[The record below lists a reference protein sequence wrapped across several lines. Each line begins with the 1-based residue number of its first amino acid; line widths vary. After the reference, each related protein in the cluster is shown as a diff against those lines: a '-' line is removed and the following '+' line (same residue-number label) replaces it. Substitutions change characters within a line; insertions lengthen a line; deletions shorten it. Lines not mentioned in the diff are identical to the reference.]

1 MVSVTGKIALVTGG
15 GTGIGK
21 AIAAALAQKGAK
33 VAIASRTSAH
43 VEGAAQELQSRG
55 LAVLALRL
63 DVTKKSDIERGIEA
77 LLSQW
82 GPPHILVNNAGIS
95 GLSMIDDPD
104 DGQWFDIVNTNL
116 NGLYLITKAV
126 LRHMPTQAGG
136 RVINI
141 SSVLGKF
148 GVPGY
153 TAYCTTKHGV
163 IGFTRALALEVV
175 SRGITVNTVCPGW
188 VDTEMAALG
197 INETAALQGITPAQ
211 FKAQAIEAV
220 PIKRF
225 LDARRSRRARLLYCF
240 RRSWRYYRA
249 GDQHLRRPNDGVR
262 QMTSTGLAQ
271 ISEQYFLSSDRN
283 LREPINHHRPQS
295 GNTRKDCRI
304 AGRPARGRRLGAV
317 ERGREAQAIGDR
329 PASPSARDCFTG
341 YGTCCSMKARN
352 SLISSP
358 QKPAGPCRSLRQ
370 RTFLSLRRDRLLGEK
385 ERSIISG
392 RKKSARTF
400 HCSNPKKWFPS
411 MRRAA
416 SSASLARGIFRWR

>member
-1 MVSVTGKIALVTGG
+1 MISVTGKIALVTGG

-63 DVTKKSDIERGIEA
+63 DVTKKSDIERGIDS
-77 LLSQW
+77 LLSHW

-116 NGLYLITKAV
+116 NGLYLVTKAV
-126 LRHMPTQAGG
+126 LRHMPNQAGG

-175 SRGITVNTVCPGW
+175 NRGITVNTVCPGW

-197 INETAALQGITPAQ
+197 INATAALQGITPAQ

-225 LDARRSRRARLLYCF
+225 LDPDEVAELVCYLASDA
-240 RRSWRYYRA
+240 A
-249 GDQHLRRPNDGVR
+249 GGI
-262 QMTSTGLAQ
+262 TG
-271 ISEQYFLSSDRN
+271 
-283 LREPINHHRPQS
+283 
-295 GNTRKDCRI
+295 
-304 AGRPARGRRLGAV
+304 
-317 ERGREAQAIGDR
+317 QAINICGGQ
-329 PASPSARDCFTG
+329 T
-341 YGTCCSMKARN
+341 MV
-352 SLISSP
+352 
-358 QKPAGPCRSLRQ
+358 
-370 RTFLSLRRDRLLGEK
+370 
-385 ERSIISG
+385 
-392 RKKSARTF
+392 
-400 HCSNPKKWFPS
+400 
-411 MRRAA
+411 
-416 SSASLARGIFRWR
+416 